1 MEQLEVIRKIKT
13 KEQEAE
19 GIIEEA
25 KRKAASMIKEAK
37 LIKKEQILKAA
48 QEEALKEVWQL
59 KEEFK
64 QGIQEA
70 VKKQALETKENIAKI
85 RAGADK
91 NKERAKDYIVDEVL
105 RLWQLPR

>member
-1 MEQLEVIRKIKT
+1 MEQLAVIRKIKT

-25 KRKAASMIKEAK
+25 KRKAASMIKEVK
-37 LIKKEQILKAA
+37 LIKREQILKAA
-48 QEEALKEVWQL
+48 QEEALKEVRQL

-64 QGIQEA
+64 QEIEE
-70 VKKQALETKENIAKI
+70 VIKKQALATKENIGKI
-85 RAGADK
+85 KAGADK
-91 NKERAKDYIVDEVL
+91 NKQRAKDYIVDEVL

>member
-19 GIIEEA
+19 GVIEEA
-25 KRKAASMIKEAK
+25 KRQAASMIKEAK
-37 LIKKEQILKAA
+37 FIKREQILKAA
-48 QEEALKEVWQL
+48 QEGALKEVRQL

-70 VKKQALETKENIAKI
+70 VKKQAAVAKENIAKVK
-85 RAGADK
+85 AGADK
-91 NKERAKDYIVDEVL
+91 NKQRAKDYIVDEVL

>member
-37 LIKKEQILKAA
+37 LIKKEQILKAFSYG
-48 QEEALKEVWQL
+48 QETPINHPTLPHYSRDEYYNDNYNQ
-59 KEEFK
+59 
-64 QGIQEA
+64 
-70 VKKQALETKENIAKI
+70 
-85 RAGADK
+85 
-91 NKERAKDYIVDEVL
+91 NK
-105 RLWQLPR
+105 

>member
-1 MEQLEVIRKIKT
+1 MEQLAVIQKIKI
-13 KEQEAE
+13 KEQEVE

-25 KRKAASMIKEAK
+25 KRKAASMMKEAK
-37 LIKKEQILKAA
+37 LIKREQILKAA
-48 QEEALKEVWQL
+48 QEEALKEVRQL

-64 QGIQEA
+64 QRIQEA
-70 VKKQALETKENIAKI
+70 IKKQELETKENITKI
-85 RAGADK
+85 RAQVDK